1 MKTRLPILPA
11 IVSLA
16 SSVPYQLCLATLL
29 SFLMPTMA
37 AGQRATS
44 LTGATTIQ
52 SADDVVAKW
61 QPDRHLYVKGNVGVN
76 PRLLDDLE
84 VWLDENGPHWT
95 VVLMSD
101 AENEFKAGT
110 NYRGMDAVEQ
120 ILGKGLNNQTDFIN
134 LRHPKTGENDGTIL
148 VIFLKERKFSY
159 FGSEAQNRRGLDR
172 EHWPGKLDQ
181 PARRAMVRGGDIINA
196 VRDTVKS
203 INGQLESMI
212 RTEAEDA
219 ERAAKESQRLLA
231 NLHAAIEHARQQLDS
246 VKIAAAKLRDQFPT
260 AKGSLANPPLESWR
274 GQLDTIAEGASA
286 NTVRTSQQQLA
297 ATEEAIANYLNA
309 FAVNDALPT
318 QVEKLHKAL
327 TPLESAPNRVADSA
341 VTAVKQWISEA
352 QNAAAAGEFGVSTLL
367 EKAEAALDQGNN
379 ALQIELNRIERAQAL
394 NRTMRQAL
402 LGGSGFALLVVA
414 GVLGFLNR
422 RRKPFLEAAQATI
435 EERKQVINRETE
447 GVDRL
452 FTRND
457 EILGTREKLAQRGYT
472 GATKALSE
480 QAINDVDDLFIIAKE
495 VRRVLRE
502 AEELVQPTGLW
513 PKIINLISS
522 TRYQQ
527 AIQLV
532 TGKPLKFTRI
542 SGLPRALQRRNTAPQ
557 LGGQT
562 TATVADNDEITV
574 TFEDVLTDF
583 KNRSQSAESA
593 LNTFEHCLAE
603 IQDALTSAQTDV
615 SGLFELEKRLDA
627 QSDEDGYFALPSF
640 IGKLLPSINDDL
652 RTADEMATFDA
663 VGAMQNALPIIQRKV
678 KETRALA
685 SVIASARGKWIP
697 QVKQAAAKL
706 NSLQFECSWIDAA
719 LHTLG
724 SQADGLIAEASEKSV
739 SEQIQSIETRLSEL
753 TIQAEES
760 VKVGQSIRDHW
771 QPTRDSLLGKIESTR
786 QALAE
791 KLSLPT
797 TAVLTEVN
805 VNPMQFW
812 TSAGKNLDAASVA
825 LTLGQVAAAN
835 AAIDAMQLDA
845 NKVEYILAESLT
857 ATERFDQDRNSIQQR
872 LRLLGDRL
880 PTVAQNLENVRS
892 RFVAATLTLPADAA
906 NQQATQV
913 SELVQQASLP
923 IHGVP
928 PNLMSAGEQHKAGR
942 VLAAANALAEAK
954 NQVET
959 AHANLDRVESY
970 LQLIEAKVQE
980 NSQVVNRLN
989 QQTETLRENAR
1000 DPLVTQA
1007 SIDALYAVSRELN
1020 RLEQALKSPQA
1031 VPNPFEVGS
1040 ALTAL
1045 QNQLTGIES
1054 RFVADRQA
1062 HAESSRA
1069 VTGATRQLQL
1079 AQQLM
1084 RQSQTDNIPD
1094 SPKTRQLNER
1104 ISVLS
1109 QAILATE
1116 NELRQPHGDWKR
1128 VDADASRLQT
1138 ELSSVTDSLGG
1149 ELQTAGQALALF
1161 QQASQ
1166 SVFQATQWSGS
1177 YGVRVSGSPGVQELE
1192 RARTSLQ
1199 QGNYGIVLELSR
1211 VAAAAA
1217 TAAIQH
1223 AEREVQRRR
1232 MAEEMEAEAARRR
1245 RAARTIGGGSVIIGG
1260 GLGTGLPPTFGGG
1273 TFGGG
1278 SSGGFSAGPSTSSSP
1293 HENDSGFGRSGW

>member
-1 MKTRLPILPA
+1 
-11 IVSLA
+11 
-16 SSVPYQLCLATLL
+16 
-29 SFLMPTMA
+29 
-37 AGQRATS
+37 
-44 LTGATTIQ
+44 
-52 SADDVVAKW
+52 
-61 QPDRHLYVKGNVGVN
+61 
-76 PRLLDDLE
+76 
-84 VWLDENGPHWT
+84 
-95 VVLMSD
+95 
-101 AENEFKAGT
+101 
-110 NYRGMDAVEQ
+110 MDAVEQ

-231 NLHAAIEHARQQLDS
+231 NLHAAIEHSRQQLDS

-260 AKGSLANPPLESWR
+260 AKGALANPPLESWR

-297 ATEEAIANYLNA
+297 ATEEAIGNYLNA
-309 FAVNDALPT
+309 FAINDALPA
-318 QVEKLHKAL
+318 QVERLQKAL
-327 TPLESAPNRVADSA
+327 IPLESAPNGVADSA

-352 QNAAAAGEFGVSTLL
+352 QNTAAAGEFGVSTLL
-367 EKAEAALDQGNN
+367 EKAEGALSQGNQ
-379 ALQIELNRIERAQAL
+379 ALQTELTRIERSQAL
-394 NRTMRQAL
+394 NRTLRQTL
-402 LGGSGFALLVVA
+402 LAGSGFAMLVVA
-414 GVLGFLNR
+414 GVLGLLNR
-422 RRKPFLEAAQATI
+422 RRKPFLDAAKSTI

-480 QAINDVDDLFIIAKE
+480 QAIDDVDDLFIIAKE

-502 AEELVQPTGLW
+502 AEELIQPTTFW
-513 PKIINLISS
+513 AKIVNLVSS

-542 SGLPRALQRRNTAPQ
+542 SGLPRALQRRNPASQSPDQASTA
-557 LGGQT
+557 
-562 TATVADNDEITV
+562 VSENDEITV
-574 TFEDVLTDF
+574 TFEDVLADF
-583 KNRSQSAESA
+583 KKRSQSAETA
-593 LNTFEHCLAE
+593 LNTFENCLSE
-603 IQDALTSAQTDV
+603 IQDALTGAQNEL
-615 SGLFELEKRLDA
+615 SGLLELEKQLDA

-652 RTADEMATFDA
+652 RNADEMATFDA
-663 VGAMQNALPIIQRKV
+663 VGAMQNELPIIQRKV

-685 SVIASARGKWIP
+685 SVIASARGKLIP
-697 QVKQAAAKL
+697 QVQQAAARL
-706 NSLQFECSWIDAA
+706 NSMQFECSWIDAT

-724 SQADGLIAEASEKSV
+724 LLADGIIAKATEKSV
-739 SEQIQSIETRLSEL
+739 SEEIQSIETQLNEL
-753 TIQAEES
+753 LLQADEAI
-760 VKVGQSIRDHW
+760 KVGQSVREHL
-771 QPTRDSLLGKIESTR
+771 QPMRDSLEGKIESTR
-786 QALAE
+786 RMLAE
-791 KLSLPT
+791 RLSLPT
-797 TAVLTEVN
+797 TAVLNEVN
-805 VNPMQFW
+805 VNPTQFW
-812 TSAGKNLDAASVA
+812 TSAGKNLEAACVA
-825 LTLGQVAAAN
+825 LTLGQIAAAK
-835 AAIDAMQLDA
+835 AAIDAMQADA
-845 NKVEYILAESLT
+845 EKVEYILAESLT
-857 ATERFDQDRNSIQQR
+857 AADRFDQESDSIQQR
-872 LRLLGDRL
+872 LQLLSSRL
-880 PTVAQNLENVRS
+880 PTVAQSLESIRS
-892 RFVAATLTLPADAA
+892 RFVPATLTMPADSA
-906 NQQATQV
+906 NQQVAQVSDLVQQATQ
-913 SELVQQASLP
+913 P
-923 IHGVP
+923 IQGVP
-928 PNLMSAGEQHKAGR
+928 PKLLSASEQHKSGR
-942 VLAAANALAEAK
+942 VLAAANTLAEA
-954 NQVET
+954 NSQVE
-959 AHANLDRVESY
+959 ASHNYLDRVESY

-980 NSQVVNRLN
+980 NSQMVNRLN
-989 QQTETLRENAR
+989 LQTEALRENAH

-1007 SIDALYAVSRELN
+1007 SIDALYATSRELN
-1020 RLEQALKSPQA
+1020 RLEQALQSPQA
-1031 VPNPFEVGS
+1031 APNPFEVGTS
-1040 ALTAL
+1040 LSTI
-1045 QNQLTGIES
+1045 QSQLTGIES
-1054 RFVADRQA
+1054 RFIADRQA

-1109 QAILATE
+1109 QAILETE

-1177 YGVRVSGSPGVQELE
+1177 YGVRVSGSPGIQELE
-1192 RARTSLQ
+1192 RARSSLQ
-1199 QGNYGIVLELSR
+1199 QGNYSIVLELSR

-1245 RAARTIGGGSVIIGG
+1245 RAARSIGGGSVIIGG
-1260 GLGTGLPPTFGGG
+1260 GFGTGLPPTFGGG
-1273 TFGGG
+1273 SLGGG
-1278 SSGGFSAGPSTSSSP
+1278 SSGGFNAGANTSSP
-1293 HENDSGFGRSGW
+1293 PKENDSGFGRSGW